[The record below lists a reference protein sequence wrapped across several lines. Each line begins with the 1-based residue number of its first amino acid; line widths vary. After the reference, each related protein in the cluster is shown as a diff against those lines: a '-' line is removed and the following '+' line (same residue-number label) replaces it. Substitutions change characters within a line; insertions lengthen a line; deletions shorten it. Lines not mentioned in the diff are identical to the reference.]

1 MVQKTSLIWMDGKLI
16 PWESATVHILAHTIH
31 YGMGAFEGIRCY
43 TGAGGTSAVFRLKEH
58 VDRLFD

>member
-31 YGMGAFEGIRCY
+31 YGMIPSHY
-43 TGAGGTSAVFRLKEH
+43 
-58 VDRLFD
+58 D